1 MKVFLDEQLHVNLK
15 VYLSSFNVFEPNDF
29 GWQGFQNGELRE
41 RLNERKFDIFITA
54 DKNIPFQQNFQK
66 INFCIFLV
74 DVPTSKW
81 EHLSL
86 FVPKIQN
93 LLQNPPEPL
102 PKLIV
107 ITLNDISPMKKNEA
121 LKTLLPPDQ
130 ILFI

>member
-15 VYLSSFNVFEPNDF
+15 IHLSSFNVFEPKDF

-41 RLNERKFDIFITA
+41 KLNERKFNIFITA
-54 DKNIPFQQNFQK
+54 DKNIPFQQNFKK
-66 INFCIFLV
+66 INFCIVLV

-86 FVPKIQN
+86 FVPKIQE
-93 LLQNPPEPL
+93 LLQNPPQPL
-102 PKLIV
+102 PKIIV
-107 ITLNDISPMKKNEA
+107 TTLNDFTPMKKNEA
-121 LKTLLPPDQ
+121 LKMLLPPDQ

>member
-1 MKVFLDEQLHVNLK
+1 MKIFLDEQLHVNLK
-15 VYLSSFNVFEPNDF
+15 IYLSSFNVFEPKDF
-29 GWQGFQNGELRE
+29 DWQGLKNGELRE
-41 RLNERKFDIFITA
+41 KLNDKKFDIFITT

-66 INFCIFLV
+66 INFCIFLI

-86 FVPKIQN
+86 FVPKIQS
-93 LLQNPPEPL
+93 LLQNLPPLL

-107 ITLNDISPMKKNEA
+107 ITLNDISPLRKNEA
-121 LKTLLPPDQ
+121 LKILLPSDQ

>member
-1 MKVFLDEQLHVNLK
+1 MKVFLDEQLHANLK
-15 VYLSSFNVFEPNDF
+15 IYLSPFNVFEPKDF
-29 GWQGFQNGELRE
+29 AWQGLQNGVLRE
-41 RLNERKFDIFITA
+41 KLNERKFDVFITA

-66 INFCIFLV
+66 INFCIFFV
-74 DVPTSKW
+74 DAPTSKW

-93 LLQNPPEPL
+93 LLENPPKSL

-107 ITLNDISPMKKNEA
+107 ITINGISPLKKNEA
-121 LKTLLPPDQ
+121 LKKLLPTDQ